1 MASKPAEYTAF
12 LPNSLLTAVN
22 SKAFIPFILASDP
35 SDGVSLAA
43 IAASQH
49 QRHSELLALP
59 ASTTLAQALAFFR
72 QWDITAV
79 PVIAEGRMKKGRK
92 FSPSDVVGVFTMQ
105 DLIRPLVC
113 HPIFDRA
120 PPSLLPHLRPST
132 PPTTT
137 PPPPPPSTDSP
148 LSDSDFAAQL
158 PQLDV
163 WQQRV
168 DGFLSCNSTDRSS
181 WFLLGSHTVG
191 DAAKALSSGLRH
203 VLVTE
208 GDDIAST
215 SPVIIHMLSAGDL
228 ARFVYTSLPQDTSE
242 HSTLPLPLS
251 QLLSSPVSAHVATKP
266 IVSFAERDLTISAFR
281 RLASGSS
288 SSSSPSSTPSSA
300 SPSSMLGAVPIVNS
314 SGMVI
319 DNLSA
324 TDLRLLTPPTFQHI
338 LDPLSSFLRTLRSA
352 PSSTASSPQSSSQ
365 GRSLRPAFA
374 ATVGLDVSM
383 QTLMEKMVNLGVS
396 RVWVVD
402 GEAKAV
408 GVVALSDLFRM
419 IVALKLHDQH
429 HAQPHDPLQAHRR

>member
-1 MASKPAEYTAF
+1 MAGKPSEYTAF
-12 LPNSLLTAVN
+12 LPNSLLTVVN
-22 SKAFIPFILASDP
+22 AKAFIPFILASDP

-43 IAASQH
+43 IAATQH

-59 ASTTLAQALAFFR
+59 ASATLADGLAFFR

-79 PVIAEGRMKKGRK
+79 PVIEEGRKKKGK
-92 FSPSDVVGVFTMQ
+92 MFSPSDVIGVFSMQ
-105 DLIRPLVC
+105 DLIRPLIC

-120 PPSLLPHLRPST
+120 PPSLLPHLRPTSPAT
-132 PPTTT
+132 SPA
-137 PPPPPPSTDSP
+137 PSTSPHPSP
-148 LSDSDFAAQL
+148 LSESDFIAQL

-163 WQQRV
+163 WQQPISA
-168 DGFLSCNSTDRSS
+168 FLSCTSSNRPS

-208 GDDIAST
+208 GEDVHSST
-215 SPVIIHMLSAGDL
+215 PVTIHMLSAGDL

-242 HSTLPLPLS
+242 NSTLPVPLS
-251 QLLSSPVSAHVATKP
+251 KLLSSPVSAHVASKA
-266 IVSFAERDLTISAFR
+266 IVSFRESDLTIAAFR
-281 RLASGSS
+281 RLASSPASGST
-288 SSSSPSSTPSSA
+288 ST
-300 SPSSMLGAVPIVNS
+300 MLGAVPIVNS

-324 TDLRLLTPPTFQHI
+324 TDLRLLTPPTFHQI

-352 PSSTASSPQSSSQ
+352 PSSAGSSPQSSAASAAPSPSQ

-383 QTLMEKMVNLGVS
+383 QMMLEKMVNLGIS
-396 RVWVVD
+396 RIWVVD

-419 IVALKLHDQH
+419 IVALQLHDN
-429 HAQPHDPLQAHRR
+429 QPHHPHDYRQARKK